1 MPASRSHR
9 LKQLA
14 LALLLLAAPAGC
26 GKSTQLEAG
35 AVMLD
40 LSVAAGVTTPDELR
54 VWVYDDTGAL
64 WKDIRVPG
72 TGALRPESATHLGT
86 VLVQPGT
93 ATGAL
98 RVQVRGLAAAARVAD
113 GMLTIPAGSRGTFA
127 LRLDADEPAD
137 GDGDG
142 VPDSIDDCPGLSNA
156 DQGGCPGAVDAGD
169 DSGSDA
175 GIDSGGDAGT
185 DSGGDAG
192 TDAPGDGGGVDAINC
207 DASGA
212 CNRPNGATCQD
223 SVQCY
228 STYCVDGV
236 CCSNACIGPC
246 RSCNQPNMDGVC
258 APYAQGSNPAFECT
272 GGMTCNGAGACGPPI
287 GGPKPN
293 GQLCGVGSDC
303 TSGFCK
309 DGVCCNSA
317 CDTPCR
323 TCETGTCANVTRKPD
338 PPECAGGMTCN
349 AAGKCG

>member
-185 DSGGDAG
+185 PSD
-192 TDAPGDGGGVDAINC
+192 GDGVNEINC
-207 DASGA
+207 NASDA
-212 CNRPNGATCQD
+212 CNHPNGATCR
-223 SVQCY
+223 
-228 STYCVDGV
+228 TA
-236 CCSNACIGPC
+236 CS
-246 RSCNQPNMDGVC
+246 
-258 APYAQGSNPAFECT
+258 
-272 GGMTCNGAGACGPPI
+272 
-287 GGPKPN
+287 
-293 GQLCGVGSDC
+293 
-303 TSGFCK
+303 
-309 DGVCCNSA
+309 
-317 CDTPCR
+317 
-323 TCETGTCANVTRKPD
+323 VTRPTVSMASAARTRASARVARATSRTWTA
-338 PPECAGGMTCN
+338 CARPTRRE
-349 AAGKCG
+349 AILRSSARAV